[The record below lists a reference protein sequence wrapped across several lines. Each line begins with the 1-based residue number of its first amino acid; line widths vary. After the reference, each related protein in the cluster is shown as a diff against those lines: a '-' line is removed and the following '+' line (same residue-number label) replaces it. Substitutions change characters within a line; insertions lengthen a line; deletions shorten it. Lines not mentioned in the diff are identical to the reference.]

1 MSPLSALLVK
11 ITEAFANKV
20 SDDLETSQG
29 NCLDTHGLQM
39 GRKPSPLL
47 SVQSWEDIETV
58 SSESIIVDIVVS
70 MADMRVHMRYQIPQI

>member
-1 MSPLSALLVK
+1 
-11 ITEAFANKV
+11 
-20 SDDLETSQG
+20 
-29 NCLDTHGLQM
+29 M